1 MTFSGVMV
9 NLWSLLQ
16 VPLGILISTLG
27 TYFSSRAQVMDPPC
41 SFLITLLLICSG
53 LTALSGVGNLPNN
66 WAILLGKDPGTIH
79 NSFLLV
85 IAPHDLARSVLSC
98 ANSLILVNKAIFILT
113 NYSMDPKQFLT
124 GTFGVLA
131 VLKIFLVLI
140 IPEID
145 SDDNGIT
152 ELKSLV
158 YTAILELMEGLAE
171 IICLILLLI
180 IWVFRRNQSVEPSV
194 NAYINYLEQI
204 EFPSIPILLINRVSL
219 FIHLVKRFS
228 MDGTS
233 YIPLNS
239 LIGVHSIFLPLIVSY
254 NIPSIWSPI
263 KSILNSENISESEIP
278 EEEVPDEQVE
288 TSPSRAPTRPSSV
301 ILPQALPGS
310 TEESKRVMYKSNI
323 RQHRS
328 ALESVVSATRRRKW
342 KKTGKGPLDGAMLD
356 MVGEKIVPLEESDS
370 EDEGNCKTM

>member
-1 MTFSGVMV
+1 M
-9 NLWSLLQ
+9 
-16 VPLGILISTLG
+16 
-27 TYFSSRAQVMDPPC
+27 
-41 SFLITLLLICSG
+41 
-53 LTALSGVGNLPNN
+53 
-66 WAILLGKDPGTIH
+66 LLGKDLGTIH

-124 GTFGVLA
+124 GAFGVLA

-158 YTAILELMEGLAE
+158 FTAILELMEGLAE
-171 IICLILLLI
+171 MICLILLII
-180 IWVFRRNQSVEPSV
+180 IWAFRRNQSVEPSV
-194 NAYINYLEQI
+194 NGYINYLEQI

-219 FIHLVKRFS
+219 FIHLVQRFS
-228 MDGTS
+228 MDGTG

-239 LIGVHSIFLPLIVSY
+239 LIGVHSIILPLIVSC

-263 KSILNSENISESEIP
+263 KNIFNSENISELEIP

-328 ALESVVSATRRRKW
+328 ALESVVSETRRRKW

-370 EDEGNCKTM
+370 ENEGNCKTM